1 MSPVR
6 RPAVLRLVASLVLT
20 CLPIACAPQQ
30 VRLTPTEQAA
40 YGTRTFNA
48 PLANTFAA
56 ARERL
61 PQLGYEFAYV
71 DLNSGRIVTK
81 RQLAGV
87 QASIGIF
94 GRESAAMWLQFDL
107 QFQSLDA
114 THTRVI
120 ATPHMLEDARDVSDQ
135 KSWYIGGEQGLRA
148 KWRAMF
154 ENIAAGAASA
164 GDGAAE

>member
-1 MSPVR
+1 MSLAR
-6 RPAVLRLVASLVLT
+6 RPAVLRLVAPLVLT
-20 CLPIACAPQQ
+20 CLPVACASHK

-48 PLANTFAA
+48 PLATAFAA
-56 ARERL
+56 ARARL
-61 PQLGYEFAYV
+61 PQLGYELAYA

-87 QASIGIF
+87 QASIGIY

-107 QFQSLDA
+107 QFQSVDA

-120 ATPHMLEDARDVSDQ
+120 VTPHMLEDERDVSDQ
-135 KSWYIGGEQGLRA
+135 ESWHIGGEGGLRA
-148 KWRAMF
+148 RWRAIF
-154 ENIAAGAASA
+154 ANIEAGP
-164 GDGAAE
+164 